1 MNQQTEGNSDYV
13 TLEHKYTTVFR
24 EPALIDLVCRNTKQK
39 IRKKKRYRRTDLKDE
54 HRNQGLWWAF
64 ATMAGSSPKELH
76 PPGNQSKM
84 SINAHISMTRWVL
97 EMVENKIAE
106 IGDHLDE
113 GVTYVWAVQQ
123 YESQHH
129 NPFRQN
135 RSYVRLGAANEV
147 KVERLGHMLLKSE
160 RVGWMGYAE
169 RLNETLSELTH
180 LRTVFADGYCD
191 GDRRGMG

>member
-1 MNQQTEGNSDYV
+1 MNQQTERNSDYV
-13 TLEHKYTTVFR
+13 TLEQKYTTVFR
-24 EPALIDLVCRNTKQK
+24 EPALIDLVCRSTKQK
-39 IRKKKRYRRTDLKDE
+39 IRKKKRYRKTDLEDE

-64 ATMAGSSPKELH
+64 ATMAGSSPKDLH

-113 GVTYVWAVQQ
+113 GVTYVWEVQQ
-123 YESQHH
+123 YENKS
-129 NPFRQN
+129 NPLGQTRG
-135 RSYVRLGAANEV
+135 YIRLGAANNV

-160 RVGWMGYAE
+160 RVGWMGYVE
-169 RLNETLSELTH
+169 RLNETLSVLTH
-180 LRTVFADGYCD
+180 LRTVLADGYCD
-191 GDRRGMG
+191 GDRRRMG

>member
-1 MNQQTEGNSDYV
+1 MNQQTERNSDYV
-13 TLEHKYTTVFR
+13 TLEQKYTTVFR
-24 EPALIDLVCRNTKQK
+24 EPALIDLVCRSTKQK
-39 IRKKKRYRRTDLKDE
+39 IRKKKRYRRTDLEDE

-64 ATMAGSSPKELH
+64 ATMAGSSPKDLH

-113 GVTYVWAVQQ
+113 GVTYVWEVQQ
-123 YESQHH
+123 YENKS
-129 NPFRQN
+129 NPLRQT
-135 RSYVRLGAANEV
+135 RGYVRLGAANEV
-147 KVERLGHMLLKSE
+147 RVERLGHMLLKSE

-169 RLNETLSELTH
+169 RLNETLSVLTH
-180 LRTVFADGYCD
+180 LRTVLADGYCD
-191 GDRRGMG
+191 GDRRRMG

>member
-1 MNQQTEGNSDYV
+1 MNQQTERNSDYV
-13 TLEHKYTTVFR
+13 TLEQKYTTVFR
-24 EPALIDLVCRNTKQK
+24 EPALIDLVCRSTKQK
-39 IRKKKRYRRTDLKDE
+39 IRKKKRYRKTDLEDE

-64 ATMAGSSPKELH
+64 ATMAGSSPKDLH

-113 GVTYVWAVQQ
+113 GVTYVWEVQQ
-123 YESQHH
+123 YENKS
-129 NPFRQN
+129 NPFGQTRG
-135 RSYVRLGAANEV
+135 YIRLGAANNV

-160 RVGWMGYAE
+160 RVGWMGYVE
-169 RLNETLSELTH
+169 RLNETLSVLTH
-180 LRTVFADGYCD
+180 LRTVLADGYCD
-191 GDRRGMG
+191 GDRRRMG